1 MSQLPLI
8 LAETP
13 EQREV
18 LRRALADAEYYRDP
32 PMSCPACPTPDQL
45 CEECADGLARARTY
59 LTLSRALGLETI
71 P

>member
-1 MSQLPLI
+1 MSQLPLV

-18 LRRALADAEYYRDP
+18 LRQALADAEYYRDP
-32 PMSCPACPTPDQL
+32 PVSCPACLPPDRL
-45 CEECADGLARARTY
+45 CEECADGLARARAY
-59 LTLSRALGLETI
+59 LALSRALGLETI